1 MVEGAWRSTVRCPE
15 QAHTRSA
22 AVLFVI
28 DAQFVD
34 ASVQRDRSHAGRPRA
49 PDYQPVIDPDI
60 ESVVRPAV
68 DVNPLWL
75 GKIPIANPPGPEES
89 PRKFGIVLEKIECR
103 RSCDIVKKQRSIVAR
118 TLG

>member
-1 MVEGAWRSTVRCPE
+1 MMEGAWRSTVRCPKE
-15 QAHTRSA
+15 AHARGA
-22 AVLFVI
+22 AALFVI

-49 PDYQPVIDPDI
+49 PEYQPVIDPDI
-60 ESVVRPAV
+60 KPVVGPAV

-75 GKIPIANPPGPEES
+75 GKIPIASPSGPEES
-89 PRKFGIVLEKIECR
+89 PRQFGIVLEKIECR
-103 RSCDIVKKQRSIVAR
+103 RWCDIVKKQRAILAR